1 MGRQNDMSMHH
12 ILLMMTAKAML
23 KQLLLWEDITNFSHK
38 QQINAKNS
46 TETELIGTYD
56 VFSHVLWMR

>member
-1 MGRQNDMSMHH
+1 MHH

-46 TETELIGTYD
+46 TETELIGTDD